1 MENSILGLPSYYHHY
16 LYSYELRRIQVTY
29 LWLLM
34 GVIPCLVFLQTSEA
48 MLSYSFGQLL
58 YEMIMC
64 RPLSAGMMETTPPD
78 MAAVV
83 SKYIPQSLVHMA
95 ILYLKPVGPVVESLL
110 TKEAIKKPLP
120 TINDLI
126 DTE

>member
-1 MENSILGLPSYYHHY
+1 MTANGYYPY
-16 LYSYELRRIQVTY
+16 LVST
-29 LWLLM
+29 
-34 GVIPCLVFLQTSEA
+34 QTSEA

-64 RPLSAGMMETTPPD
+64 RPLSAGMMETTPSD

-83 SKYIPQSLVHMA
+83 SKYISTITYSHGCIVLRPT
-95 ILYLKPVGPVVESLL
+95 GPVVESLL
-110 TKEAIKKPLP
+110 TKDAIKKPLP

>member
-1 MENSILGLPSYYHHY
+1 
-16 LYSYELRRIQVTY
+16 
-29 LWLLM
+29 
-34 GVIPCLVFLQTSEA
+34 
-48 MLSYSFGQLL
+48 
-58 YEMIMC
+58 MC
-64 RPLSAGMMETTPPD
+64 RPLSAGMMETTPTD

-83 SKYIPQSLVHMA
+83 SKYISQSLVCMA
-95 ILYLKPVGPVVESLL
+95 ILYLKPAGPVVESLL